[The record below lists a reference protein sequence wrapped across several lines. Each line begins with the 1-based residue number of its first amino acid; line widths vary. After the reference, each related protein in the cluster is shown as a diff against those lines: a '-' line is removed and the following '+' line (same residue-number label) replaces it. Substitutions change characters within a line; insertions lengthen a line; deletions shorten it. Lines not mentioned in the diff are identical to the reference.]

1 MPVNPGNTAKR
12 SVCDDD
18 AQDEFQME
26 SELRRLQRQLHVM
39 EGDRRAYSEESCNLL
54 RKQQAEI
61 EALHAES
68 EEIGK
73 VLRLARSERNQGG
86 ESRDIERLLNL
97 IDRLDECKRMYRDE
111 ERETKQLDTEI
122 QNVQELIAQERKLVG
137 SVSEQD
143 SQVIVSKRLRV
154 TENRLDQELIKFNK
168 QLATNARLREELDHL
183 RQEKA
188 VFDAIYRR
196 LTGQL
201 EDTKRNISDC
211 ITQASHA
218 YDERDEAQTK
228 MIALKER
235 SDKDNAQ
242 QEVEM
247 KELLRIIRHDDRLKE
262 FMGVKS
268 QDRADLRE
276 EEHAKKMKGK
286 TSTDGD
292 SDMEKHT
299 IRQLEDAF
307 ARITAATGEGDIG
320 TIVADYIRKEDQ
332 NFALYNFVNEQN
344 DAVEALQEE
353 ISALQTEIARFRDD
367 EVKFEQNRH
376 TMIRE
381 MEITAERYCQEMEE
395 ADKKN
400 TVICKVLDEIRVA
413 VENLFKEAGCDSSTI
428 CDMLGSEQGVT
439 YKNILQYM
447 GLIEQRTMEL
457 IKIQQYIQMKKE
469 PPKQERKDGKSG
481 PATPASQNSRRAS
494 PRYTQIAIVPPHT
507 GEEEELLDESELR
520 PLTRKEIKDMVMK
533 NLGSR
538 IVGAGD
544 QRKRSGKRNKQTTN
558 AYN

>member
-97 IDRLDECKRMYRDE
+97 IDRLDECKP
-111 ERETKQLDTEI
+111 
-122 QNVQELIAQERKLVG
+122 QERKLVG

-262 FMGVKS
+262 FMGVN
-268 QDRADLRE
+268 
-276 EEHAKKMKGK
+276 
-286 TSTDGD
+286 TDGD

-413 VENLFKEAGCDSSTI
+413 VENLFKC
-428 CDMLGSEQGVT
+428 
-439 YKNILQYM
+439 
-447 GLIEQRTMEL
+447 
-457 IKIQQYIQMKKE
+457 
-469 PPKQERKDGKSG
+469 
-481 PATPASQNSRRAS
+481 
-494 PRYTQIAIVPPHT
+494 
-507 GEEEELLDESELR
+507 
-520 PLTRKEIKDMVMK
+520 
-533 NLGSR
+533 
-538 IVGAGD
+538 
-544 QRKRSGKRNKQTTN
+544 
-558 AYN
+558 